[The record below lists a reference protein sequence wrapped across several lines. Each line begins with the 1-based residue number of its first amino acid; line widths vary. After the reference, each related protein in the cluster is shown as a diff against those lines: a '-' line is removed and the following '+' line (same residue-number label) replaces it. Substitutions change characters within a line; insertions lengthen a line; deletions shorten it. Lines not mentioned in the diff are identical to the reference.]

1 MTSFATSRISI
12 KTVISTGLELTS
24 IIFSID
30 LLLLY
35 SPMEE
40 RLPPYYGYHREREE
54 KVASPKRLCFKENV
68 SEEG

>member
-1 MTSFATSRISI
+1 
-12 KTVISTGLELTS
+12 
-24 IIFSID
+24 
-30 LLLLY
+30 
-35 SPMEE
+35 MEE